1 MEEIK
6 GEGKAESKEEEA
18 KEEEEVKRRCEVYLY
33 EEYGT
38 KEERKAGEGGER
50 VAVFAKEESDLQVCV
65 SVRLGMGVLV
75 KDGRVLRLR
84 VGRVV

>member
-6 GEGKAESKEEEA
+6 GEAKAESKGEEA
-18 KEEEEVKRRCEVYLY
+18 KEEEGKRRCEVYLY

-38 KEERKAGEGGER
+38 KEERKAGEGGES
-50 VAVFAKEESDLQVCV
+50 VAVFAKEEIDLQVCV
-65 SVRLGMGVLV
+65 SLRVGMGVLV